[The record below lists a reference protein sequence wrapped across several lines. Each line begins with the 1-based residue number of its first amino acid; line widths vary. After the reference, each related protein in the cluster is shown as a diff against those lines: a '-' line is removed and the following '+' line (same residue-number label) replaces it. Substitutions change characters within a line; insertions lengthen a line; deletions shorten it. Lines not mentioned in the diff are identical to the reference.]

1 MQEASLLNYDIAF
14 KVVTFIITILTWFVV
29 YNGATHLATR
39 NESKELLAD
48 LHKLLKDKLDDSVEH
63 WIRIIKS
70 DGEGRIERS
79 LFLQHSLIHISH
91 LRHIKELFTV
101 YELSP
106 ITENDI
112 DELKRLLTES
122 PDKATRADTIALA
135 AFYNDKIAQLSRKSY
150 TLIRDSKEAYNMRFK
165 PNNISIHSQL
175 KRGFRYVFW
184 VIILALVL
192 TL

>member
-1 MQEASLLNYDIAF
+1 MQEASSLNYDTAF
-14 KVVTFIITILTWFVV
+14 KVLTFIITILTWFVV

-48 LHKLLKDKLDDSVEH
+48 LHKQLKDKLDDSVEH

-70 DGEGRIERS
+70 NDEGKIERS

-101 YELSP
+101 YKLNP
-106 ITENDI
+106 ITDSDI

-122 PDKATRADTIALA
+122 PDKATRADASALA
-135 AFYNDKIAQLSRKSY
+135 AFYNDKIALLSRKSY

-175 KRGFRYVFW
+175 KRGFKYVLLAM
-184 VIILALVL
+184 VLALAL